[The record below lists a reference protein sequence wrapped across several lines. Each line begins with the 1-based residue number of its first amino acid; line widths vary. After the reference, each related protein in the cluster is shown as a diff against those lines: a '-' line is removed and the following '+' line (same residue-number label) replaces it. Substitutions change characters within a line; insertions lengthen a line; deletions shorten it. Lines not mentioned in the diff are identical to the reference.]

1 MKRFSNRCQP
11 WRETICLLA
20 GNALSSAEQAEV
32 QRHLAACPEC
42 LRYYQ
47 QIKSVTSPLA
57 NWEKNFSRV
66 QPDQTLQT
74 RWRKAVLAATD
85 QQPAPRF
92 SFRLA
97 LRTSWRELIRPCR
110 HAWAGMAALWIVMAG
125 INATQSGAQRNVSSA
140 AVVVVVLVLDHA
152 SGLRRTKT
160 SAGGIDSAD
169 CQPTDRTSPARISA
183 PAQPEKDALVDR
195 LSSDFIL

>member
-11 WRETICLLA
+11 WRESICLLA

-47 QIKSVTSPLA
+47 EIKSVTAPLA
-57 NWEKNFSRV
+57 NWEKNFSGV

-85 QQPAPRF
+85 HRPAPRF
-92 SFRLA
+92 SFRTA
-97 LRTSWRELIRPCR
+97 LRMSWRELIRPSR
-110 HAWAGMAALWIVMAG
+110 HAWAAMAALWIVMAG

-140 AVVVVVLVLDHA
+140 RSSTTSTTLQVFEEQRRVLAELIPPIV
-152 SGLRRTKT
+152 SQPIEPPRREYPHPRSQRKT
-160 SAGGIDSAD
+160 RWSMG
-169 CQPTDRTSPARISA
+169 
-183 PAQPEKDALVDR
+183 
-195 LSSDFIL
+195 